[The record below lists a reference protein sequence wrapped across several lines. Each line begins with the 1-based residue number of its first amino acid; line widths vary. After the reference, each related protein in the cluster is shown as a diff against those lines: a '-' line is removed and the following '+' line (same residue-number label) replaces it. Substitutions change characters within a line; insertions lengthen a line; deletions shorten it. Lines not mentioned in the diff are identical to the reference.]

1 MKMTSRDLRGLFAI
15 IPTPA
20 KAHAD
25 RLDATDTVD
34 LAESERVVNALIK
47 DGVNGLI
54 ALGTTGECATL
65 SRTDYNA
72 FVECV
77 LATVNRRVPTFIGT
91 TALGGH
97 EVVDR
102 TRFVRDRG
110 ADGIL
115 LGMPMWQP
123 LVMKEAV
130 EYYREMS
137 ELFSDTAIMIYA
149 NARAFRFQFVTE
161 FWQAVAN
168 VAPTVCAAKH
178 SRPAHL
184 AEFIAASRGHINF
197 VPHEGTVA
205 KFYEIAPDTTTACWA
220 TAAAMGP
227 APAQAIIDA
236 ILRKDAAAIETL
248 AAAIAWTGEP
258 VKPITSNPDIFASF
272 NIQLEKTRINEA
284 GYCLAGPM
292 RPPYD
297 FVPDDIA
304 EAAREC
310 GRRWAR
316 LCRSYTG
323 NFQFTE
329 QPWLTGVA
337 AE

>member
-1 MKMTSRDLRGLFAI
+1 MKMTPRDLRGLFAI

-20 KAHAD
+20 KANAN

-34 LAESERVVNALIK
+34 LAESERVVKALIK
-47 DGVNGLI
+47 DGVDGLI

-65 SRTDYNA
+65 SRPDYNS
-72 FVECV
+72 FVACV
-77 LATVNRRVPTFIGT
+77 LETVDRRVPTFIGT

-97 EVVDR
+97 EAADR
-102 TRFVRDRG
+102 TRFVRALG

-115 LGMPMWQP
+115 LGLPMWQP
-123 LVMKEAV
+123 LVMNEAV
-130 EYYREMS
+130 NYYREMS

-149 NARAFRFQFVTE
+149 NARAFRFQFTAE
-161 FWQAVAN
+161 FWTGVAN
-168 VAPTVCAAKH
+168 TAPTVCAAKH

-184 AEFIAASRGHINF
+184 PELIAASGGRINF

-205 KFYEIAPDTTTACWA
+205 KFYELSPDTTTACWA
-220 TAAAMGP
+220 TAAAMDPKP
-227 APAQAIIDA
+227 AKAMIDA
-236 ILRKDAAAIETL
+236 ILRKDAKAIDTL
-248 AAAIAWTGEP
+248 AAAIAWTAEP
-258 VKPITSNPDIFASF
+258 VKPITSNPDLFASF

-284 GYCLAGPM
+284 GYCRAGPM

-316 LCRSYTG
+316 LCRSYEG
-323 NFQFTE
+323 NFKFTE
-329 QPWLTGVA
+329 QPWLTEA